1 MNHPEFTLT
10 RYLYIKEDVFGSLV
24 ISIFEKNY
32 DKSLFWASELYYSDL
47 RQELAD
53 YIHSIYRNFFYTNN
67 PRLSKIMDV
76 GVERCNVGIHIIATM
91 LLNLT
96 ASPRKFTL
104 NDFMIRNPT
113 PEVFPDAF
121 EKETKLWIFANEETS
136 QKYST
141 EYMEKDNIPLRK
153 VLHSVCKYESD
164 KKWPDVFGCGY
175 KDMNHIELFKQHTEN
190 WLYYASYT
198 PLWKTRI
205 DEFNGIVNYD
215 KRDVIF
221 DDDDDFEEF
230 HELYGYD
237 LDEQSREL
245 YQKITHTSQLS
256 KNNSNDLYKRYE
268 ANVKI
273 HKIKLKRINK
283 VSS

>member
-1 MNHPEFTLT
+1 
-10 RYLYIKEDVFGSLV
+10 
-24 ISIFEKNY
+24 
-32 DKSLFWASELYYSDL
+32 
-47 RQELAD
+47 
-53 YIHSIYRNFFYTNN
+53 
-67 PRLSKIMDV
+67 
-76 GVERCNVGIHIIATM
+76 
-91 LLNLT
+91 
-96 ASPRKFTL
+96 
-104 NDFMIRNPT
+104 
-113 PEVFPDAF
+113 
-121 EKETKLWIFANEETS
+121 
-136 QKYST
+136 
-141 EYMEKDNIPLRK
+141 
-153 VLHSVCKYESD
+153 
-164 KKWPDVFGCGY
+164 
-175 KDMNHIELFKQHTEN
+175 MNHIELFKQHTEN